1 MKESEESERESQGN
15 KTHNT
20 HTERARGRT
29 IHGST
34 VADIFTYFIFQTML
48 FFLFTRY
55 GEVEYKE
62 IMIRL
67 NSFLASASITVG
79 KINGET
85 RLPLPPLHN
94 QEADAMNKDL
104 VHALEGAVVTWTAQ
118 IKAILERSHE
128 SSLKH
133 GDNPTPD
140 EELRFWESQSA
151 NLNAIFLQLKS
162 KQMRNV
168 MIFLDQCKSVYCAP
182 FARLCKEVFAA
193 RLESNN
199 NVKFLRTLEKWFK
212 TLNTA
217 DDLNDLKDLFRPM
230 LHIILLIWKNSKY
243 YNTPQRL
250 SVLVRKVCNAIIN
263 RCCSFLSGKA
273 ILGKITDWENIKDA
287 QTTVDGKQMW
297 LLWLHAQVTTTAS
310 FYWTVPFVVV
320 DLLFHLL
327 FCICICILR
336 IGHDC

>member
-1 MKESEESERESQGN
+1 
-15 KTHNT
+15 
-20 HTERARGRT
+20 
-29 IHGST
+29 
-34 VADIFTYFIFQTML
+34 ML

-320 DLLFHLL
+320 G
-327 FCICICILR
+327 CR
-336 IGHDC
+336 TIGHTCSSFFVIFRV

>member
-1 MKESEESERESQGN
+1 MKHIKKDKLLKAINNKDGAIVIEEFLNGDLPCLLINGDSGAPTMELPERLPKNKWFYMLKRNSDELLPTENISKSVTCGDMAQDPLEHMERTMREVILPQLQNELNQG
-15 KTHNT
+15 
-20 HTERARGRT
+20 
-29 IHGST
+29 
-34 VADIFTYFIFQTML
+34 
-48 FFLFTRY
+48 Y

-94 QEADAMNKDL
+94 QEADVMNKDL

-182 FARLCKEVFAA
+182 FARLCREVFAA

-212 TLNTA
+212 TLNSA

-273 ILGKITDWENIKDA
+273 ILGKITDWE
-287 QTTVDGKQMW
+287 
-297 LLWLHAQVTTTAS
+297 H
-310 FYWTVPFVVV
+310 
-320 DLLFHLL
+320 
-327 FCICICILR
+327 
-336 IGHDC
+336 